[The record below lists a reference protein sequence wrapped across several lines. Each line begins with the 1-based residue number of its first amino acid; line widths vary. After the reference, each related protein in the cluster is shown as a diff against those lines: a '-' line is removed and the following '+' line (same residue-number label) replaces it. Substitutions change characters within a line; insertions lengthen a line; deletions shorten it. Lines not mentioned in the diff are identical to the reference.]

1 MCSFTE
7 VRFVKDIKLSTIA
20 RLAGVSEY
28 IVYLFEIGSELDDV
42 VKIRI
47 VHAFSLLV
55 GHYYNMSDFE
65 QNVRP
70 STLERVGR

>member
-1 MCSFTE
+1 
-7 VRFVKDIKLSTIA
+7 
-20 RLAGVSEY
+20 
-28 IVYLFEIGSELDDV
+28 